1 MIRPTRRMAWTIL
14 AVAASAAIGGY
25 TYAQQQPEP
34 RGKTSYMPVD
44 IVEPFASIMAR
55 MVAAKPQIEKEHSD
69 VLAQRYDLAD
79 RPAQGIT
86 MSRGKPVQGGVRVK
100 LPAGTSWDAL
110 AASSSDQ
117 IRDRDLFPRGFLPL
131 PHPNHPEGGMVFP
144 HFEIDEVKKQEGR
157 DLTRFDLDF
166 DLPDH
171 LLPEFPPPT
180 YLTTRPDLGDVS
192 QGKLVTIDNYYELF
206 TGVLNPKQLDNLS
219 LNTEAR
225 GFLPKR
231 S

>member
-1 MIRPTRRMAWTIL
+1 MIRPTRRTAWTIL
-14 AVAASAAIGGY
+14 AIAASAGTAGY
-25 TYAQQQPEP
+25 TYAQQQPER

-55 MVAAKPQIEKEHSD
+55 MVAAKPQIENEHSD
-69 VLAQRYDLAD
+69 LLAQRYDLAD
-79 RPAQGIT
+79 HPAQGVT
-86 MSRGKPVQGGVRVK
+86 MSRGKSVQGGVRVK
-100 LPAGTSWDAL
+100 LPAGTSWGAL

-131 PHPNHPEGGMVFP
+131 PDPNHPEGGMVFP

-171 LLPEFPPPT
+171 LLPEFPAPI

-192 QGKLVTIDNYYELF
+192 HGK
-206 TGVLNPKQLDNLS
+206 
-219 LNTEAR
+219 R
-225 GFLPKR
+225 
-231 S
+231 